1 MKSNLIPTK
10 DIQQDVVMQRIVEVL
25 IVESTVE
32 QRIYEKQKT
41 AHRPYCCLAS
51 LLKHRELY

>member
-1 MKSNLIPTK
+1 
-10 DIQQDVVMQRIVEVL
+10 MQRIVEVL